1 MGCLKKGDGAQAPSR
16 KENKVL
22 AVKNILSDT
31 ILSPYQRYVYQ
42 RVGREIL
49 SQIHVT
55 AETATRILKLA
66 NELDCSPES
75 LIIATLEARFGAN
88 KQEVSA

>member
-1 MGCLKKGDGAQAPSR
+1 M
-16 KENKVL
+16 L

-88 KQEVSA
+88 KKEVSA

>member
-1 MGCLKKGDGAQAPSR
+1 M
-16 KENKVL
+16 L
-22 AVKNILSDT
+22 AVKNILSKH

-42 RVGREIL
+42 RVGRELL

-55 AETATRILKLA
+55 AETATRILKLS

-75 LIIATLEARFGAN
+75 LIIATLEARFGDN
-88 KQEVSA
+88 KQEASA